1 MAKANVYSAKGTKT
15 GSYSLPKTFGEKENL
30 AILAQAIRVYE
41 DRKHLGLAKAKTRA
55 EIERTKK
62 KWYRQKG
69 TGGARHGA
77 RSAPIFVG
85 GGVAH
90 GPKGVKRTLTLPAKM
105 KRKALNVA
113 LSLKAKEAEVVLVD
127 GLNTLKKAKDVQ
139 NLINKIVK
147 NEAKDKKVTR
157 FTFVVSDEAW
167 GVARVLANIKNTL
180 VVPFG
185 SLNAYSAF
193 FGGILVFDKGIFVK
207 KSLKSK
213 GKK

>member
-1 MAKANVYSAKGTKT
+1 MSKANVYSAKGIRK
-15 GSYSLPKTFGEKENL
+15 GSYSLPAIFGEKENL
-30 AILAQAIRVYE
+30 PLLAQAVRVYE

-90 GPKGVKRTLTLPAKM
+90 GPKGVKRTLALPVKM
-105 KRKALNVA
+105 KRKALAVA

-127 GLNTLKKAKDVQ
+127 GLGTLKKAKDAQKLV
-139 NLINKIVK
+139 NKIVK
-147 NEAKDKKVTR
+147 NEVKETHTGINRKKVTK

-167 GVARVLANIKNTL
+167 GVAKVLGNIKNTL

-185 SLNAYSAF
+185 SLNAYRVF
-193 FGGILVFDKGIFVK
+193 FGGILIFDKGIFVK
-207 KSLKSK
+207 K
-213 GKK
+213 

>member
-1 MAKANVYSAKGTKT
+1 MSKANVYSAKGTKT
-15 GSYSLPKTFGEKENL
+15 GSYSLPQTFGEKENL

-55 EIERTKK
+55 DVERTKK
-62 KWYRQKG
+62 KWYKQKG

-90 GPKGVKRTLTLPAKM
+90 GPKGIKRTLTLPAKI

-113 LSLKAKEAEVVLVD
+113 LSLKAKEGEVVLVD
-127 GLNTLKKAKDVQ
+127 GVSNFKKTSDVQ
-139 NLINKIVK
+139 NLLNKVGK
-147 NEAKDKKVTR
+147 EKKISK
-157 FTFVVSDEAW
+157 FTFVLSEENW
-167 GVARVLANIKNTL
+167 PIARVIENIEGAEVL
-180 VVPFG
+180 PFK
-185 SLNAYSAF
+185 SLNAYKAF
-193 FGGILVFDKGIFVK
+193 FGGILIFDKGIFVK

-213 GKK
+213 K

>member
-1 MAKANVYSAKGTKT
+1 MSKANVYSAKGTKT
-15 GSYSLPKTFGEKENL
+15 GSYSLPQTFGEKENL

-55 EIERTKK
+55 EVERTKK

-105 KRKALNVA
+105 KRKALAVA

-127 GLNTLKKAKDVQ
+127 GLNTLKKTKDAQ

-147 NEAKDKKVTR
+147 NEVKDKKVTK

-167 GVARVLANIKNTL
+167 GVTRVLGNIKNTL
-180 VVPFG
+180 VVPFK

-193 FGGILVFDKGIFVK
+193 FGGILIFDKGIFVK
-207 KSLKSK
+207 K
-213 GKK
+213 

>member
-1 MAKANVYSAKGTKT
+1 MSKANVYSAKGIKK
-15 GSYSLPKTFGEKENL
+15 GSYSLPAIFGEKENL
-30 AILAQAIRVYE
+30 PLLAQAVRVYE

-55 EIERTKK
+55 EVERTKK

-90 GPKGVKRTLTLPAKM
+90 GPKGIKRTLTLPAKM
-105 KRKALNVA
+105 KRKALAIA

-127 GLNTLKKAKDVQ
+127 GLNTLKKAKDGQ
-139 NLINKIVK
+139 NLLNKIVK
-147 NEAKDKKVTR
+147 NEVKDKKVTK

-167 GVARVLANIKNTL
+167 GVAKVLGNIKDTII
-180 VVPFG
+180 VPFA
-185 SLNAYSAF
+185 SLNAYHAF
-193 FGGILVFDKGIFVK
+193 FGGILIFDKGIFVK
-207 KSLKSK
+207 KSLKTK